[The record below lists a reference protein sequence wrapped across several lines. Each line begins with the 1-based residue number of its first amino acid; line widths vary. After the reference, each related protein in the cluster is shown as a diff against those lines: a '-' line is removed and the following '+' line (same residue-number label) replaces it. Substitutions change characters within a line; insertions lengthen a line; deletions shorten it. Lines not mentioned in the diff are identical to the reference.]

1 MCCQGYSSLQAIIPC
16 PGEKVGI
23 TTDWPRKEG
32 SAGDTD
38 MFLTGPWVSICLSPA
53 NGPVYGSA
61 IVDGVGRT
69 VFSLL

>member
-1 MCCQGYSSLQAIIPC
+1 M
-16 PGEKVGI
+16 

-32 SAGDTD
+32 SPGGTD
-38 MFLTGPWVSICLSPA
+38 MFLAGPWVSTCMSPD

-61 IVDGVGRT
+61 VEDGVGRT